1 MVVLTCG
8 LRALSGVPLWMGG
21 SMRTLSMTA
30 ALVSLGA
37 AGVLAATSTD
47 AVALTSTT
55 TTMFR
60 HSQDSPGV
68 MGVAGMVS
76 PAPGAKPHVVV
87 RFFEKN
93 ADGTWTLLDKR
104 AAAWEKPS
112 GEGRVFAASM
122 QHAPASGT
130 CKLVAKYPGNDTFA
144 KSRAKAIFD
153 CKTGYPVT
161 TGSGGAPL
169 PRTG

>member
-1 MVVLTCG
+1 M
-8 LRALSGVPLWMGG
+8 RNR
-21 SMRTLSMTA
+21 SMAA
-30 ALVSLGA
+30 ALVSLSA

-76 PAPGAKPHVVV
+76 PAPNAKPHVVV
-87 RFFEKN
+87 RFFKQTS
-93 ADGTWTLLDKR
+93 DGWALLDKR
-104 AAAWEKPS
+104 AAAWAKPT
-112 GEGRVFAASM
+112 GEGRVFTASM
-122 QHAPASGT
+122 QHAPATGT

-144 KSRAKAIFD
+144 KSRTKAVID
-153 CKTGYPVT
+153 CKTGYPVNT
-161 TGSGGAPL
+161 TGTGPL

>member
-1 MVVLTCG
+1 
-8 LRALSGVPLWMGG
+8 
-21 SMRTLSMTA
+21 MRNHSIAA

-37 AGVLAATSTD
+37 AGALVATSTD

-76 PAPGAKPHVVV
+76 PSPNAKPHVVV
-87 RFFEKN
+87 RFFKKTS
-93 ADGTWTLLDKR
+93 DGWALLDKQ
-104 AAAWEKPS
+104 AGAWSKPS
-112 GEGRVFAASM
+112 GEGRAFTASM
-122 QHAPASGT
+122 QHAPSQGT

-144 KSRAKAIFD
+144 RSRAKAVID
-153 CKTGYPVT
+153 CKTGYPVN
-161 TGSGGAPL
+161 TGGSLPSSG
-169 PRTG
+169 